1 MTMSIGA
8 STTTL
13 LVVCVISIALGAF
26 FYFRCVDLECKVDV
40 VQESKEA
47 LRESL
52 TKHNYSLYQGIER
65 LKREKHEQRKK
76 LTAEIHALRTQLH
89 QLRMKQQKQDD

>member
-1 MTMSIGA
+1 MTIGA
-8 STTTL
+8 FTTTV
-13 LVVCVISIALGAF
+13 LVACVVLFVLCAF

-52 TKHNYSLYQGIER
+52 TKHNYSLYQSIER
-65 LKREKHEQRKK
+65 LKREKHAQRKK

-89 QLRMKQQKQDD
+89 QLRKEQQKQDNG

>member
-1 MTMSIGA
+1 MSIGA

-26 FYFRCVDLECKVDV
+26 FYFRCVDLECKLDV
-40 VQESKEA
+40 AQESKEA

-89 QLRMKQQKQDD
+89 QLRKERQKQDNG

>member
-1 MTMSIGA
+1 MDI
-8 STTTL
+8 TTIIIL
-13 LVVCVISIALGAF
+13 SLSGLCLGQWHAIIKLQGEATEL
-26 FYFRCVDLECKVDV
+26 RR
-40 VQESKEA
+40 SKDD

-89 QLRMKQQKQDD
+89 QLRKERNEHN

>member
-1 MTMSIGA
+1 MSIGA